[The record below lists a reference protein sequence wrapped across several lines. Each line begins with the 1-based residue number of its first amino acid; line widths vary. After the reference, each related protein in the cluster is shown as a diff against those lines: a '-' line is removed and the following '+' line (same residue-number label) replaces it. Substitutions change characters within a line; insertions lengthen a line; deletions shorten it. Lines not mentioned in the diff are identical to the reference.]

1 MSFNSAAQCFN
12 LLTIFYC
19 LSWSMD
25 TDNNKFDVDYLFIVL
40 LFASLSGFDVKAK
53 LISPPLI

>member
-1 MSFNSAAQCFN
+1 
-12 LLTIFYC
+12 
-19 LSWSMD
+19 MD